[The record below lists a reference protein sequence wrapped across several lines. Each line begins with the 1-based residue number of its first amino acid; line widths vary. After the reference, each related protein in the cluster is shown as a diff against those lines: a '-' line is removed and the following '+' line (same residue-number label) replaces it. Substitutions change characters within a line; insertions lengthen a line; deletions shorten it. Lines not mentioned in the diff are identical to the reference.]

1 MLVVQGL
8 PTEQASVCTFTYS
21 KFATLRILKFAS
33 SFFIASRCRV
43 PSRAQVVIKNRLV
56 RSGVWIDFS
65 SRPPSKCNF
74 WACCS
79 YLFGG

>member
-33 SFFIASRCRV
+33 SFFIASRVYTREWSASV
-43 PSRAQVVIKNRLV
+43 LTF
-56 RSGVWIDFS
+56 SG
-65 SRPPSKCNF
+65 
-74 WACCS
+74 
-79 YLFGG
+79 LG